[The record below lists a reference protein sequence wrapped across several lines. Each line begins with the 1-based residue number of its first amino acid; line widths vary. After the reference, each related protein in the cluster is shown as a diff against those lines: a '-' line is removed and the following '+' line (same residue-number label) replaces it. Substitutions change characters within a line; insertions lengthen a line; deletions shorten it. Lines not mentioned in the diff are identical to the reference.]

1 MAELAFKVQFL
12 EAQRFM
18 AAAAVVE
25 VGKLELVL
33 VKVVKEAVVQEE
45 PPILP

>member
-1 MAELAFKVQFL
+1 MAELAFQVQFL

-18 AAAAVVE
+18 AAAVAVE

-45 PPILP
+45 QPFLP

>member
-1 MAELAFKVQFL
+1 MAELAFQVQFL

-25 VGKLELVL
+25 VGILERVV

-45 PPILP
+45 QPYLP